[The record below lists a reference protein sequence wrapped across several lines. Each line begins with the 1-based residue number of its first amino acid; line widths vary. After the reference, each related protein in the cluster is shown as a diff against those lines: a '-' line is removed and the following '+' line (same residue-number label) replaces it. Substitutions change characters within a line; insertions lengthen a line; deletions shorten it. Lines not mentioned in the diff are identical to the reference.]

1 MCRRMYSVGSSAFGL
16 GIVAWLVVVTT
27 GQDCP
32 PVSCPPSADI
42 NQRVNVLAAS
52 YSNVALL
59 LERLERE
66 VRQLSTA
73 IGNPD
78 SPRVAF
84 SAALEHS
91 RVVKTSDVLNFEK
104 VITNVGNAYN
114 AMSGRFTCPFSG
126 SYFFTA
132 TISTST
138 TGERIAAELR
148 RSTQPDA
155 FLMYVLAASHDD
167 HNTGSNSVITRCE
180 KGETVHLQAIHVT
193 GPTPTL
199 WYAWSTFSGYL
210 IG

>member
-104 VITNVGNAYN
+104 VITNVV
-114 AMSGRFTCPFSG
+114 G
-126 SYFFTA
+126 SSAFGLGFVA
-132 TISTST
+132 WLVVVT
-138 TGERIAAELR
+138 TGQDCPPISCPPSADINQRVN
-148 RSTQPDA
+148 
-155 FLMYVLAASHDD
+155 VLAASY
-167 HNTGSNSVITRCE
+167 SNVALLLERLE
-180 KGETVHLQAIHVT
+180 GEVRKLSTAI
-193 GPTPTL
+193 GKPGL
-199 WYAWSTFSGYL
+199 
-210 IG
+210 